1 MSAGE
6 SDPRLAAA
14 ALIQAQVMSA
24 SADQE
29 VEEPSPGEKVA
40 RIQEPPILEL
50 AAPGGFEVLYQGPSP
65 QPAVPAQAAGL
76 PDSLYASL
84 GMTKIGPCSWTTPEN
99 ATVLPAEYAK
109 EAAASAEEAAA
120 LAEKAAAQAE
130 SSVNAFDTV
139 AITMTAEPEQV
150 CPASQPEEAAEPA
163 AAEPAAEPRAAAAQ
177 SPAVAEATAQI
188 LPSEAAPSPPLLP
201 AKTAAPRDEKYSS
214 EAAKI
219 RAAAE
224 ASPPAPAAVREY
236 SSAHLVGAIER
247 VGMGRALDC
256 TPTHALLRELMVEG
270 FQLPDADELLE
281 LSKQLCGW
289 LEQYR
294 KVVLDENSAPT
305 WFNLCEALRY
315 SNKRSLL
322 LLPLLLLPLLLLPL
336 LPLQI
341 VAPRTPTIA
350 AQTRCSIRTAAASL
364 PTTSSPTRT
373 GKSARRPRR

>member
-14 ALIQAQVMSA
+14 ALIQAQVMNA

-50 AAPGGFEVLYQGPSP
+50 AAPGGFEVLYQGPSS

-84 GMTKIGPCSWTTPEN
+84 GMTKIGPCSWTMPEN

-150 CPASQPEEAAEPA
+150 RPASQPEEAAEPA
-163 AAEPAAEPRAAAAQ
+163 AAEPAAEPRDASAQ
-177 SPAVAEATAQI
+177 SPAVAEATAHI
-188 LPSEAAPSPPLLP
+188 LPCEAAPSPPAFLP
-201 AKTAAPRDEKYSS
+201 AKTAAPRDEKHSS
-214 EAAKI
+214 EGVEI
-219 RAAAE
+219 RTAAE

-236 SSAHLVGAIER
+236 SSANLVGAIER

-256 TPTHALLRELMVEG
+256 TPTHALLRELMVERI
-270 FQLPDADELLE
+270 QLPDADELLE

-315 SNKRSLL
+315 PNKRSLL

-341 VAPRTPTIA
+341 LAPRTPTIA
-350 AQTRCSIRTAAASL
+350 AQTRCSTRTAAASL
-364 PTTSSPTRT
+364 PTTS
-373 GKSARRPRR
+373 